1 MIEQLTIGVLGHVDH
16 GKTALVKAITGTD
29 TDRLEEEKRRGLSIV
44 LGFAYLEHAQGSIDF
59 IDAPGHEDFIRTM
72 IAGATGIDAVLLV
85 IAADDGIKP
94 QTREHFAIAQL
105 LGIKQGLIV
114 INKSDL
120 VDSSV
125 LAATRDEITEAMR
138 GTFLEHAPVH
148 VVSAK
153 TGGGIEGLS
162 QDLFST
168 IASKPPMVSADTF
181 YLPLDRVFT
190 IDGIGTVGTGTLRR
204 GVIRCEDEV
213 QIMPSAATATIRE
226 IQVHGC
232 KVEQAFPGQRVAVNL
247 RGVKREQLE
256 RGQVLIRPDSIQ
268 ETTCLHA
275 KLKILKDLPRLPK
288 RNELI
293 RLLFGTTEVLAKM
306 RVVGD
311 GSVESGTDVLVQ
323 FRCRDST
330 VVSTGERFIARTSS
344 PVMTFGGGEILAT
357 SEQLLQ
363 LPKDALVSHLQK
375 LEHPDT
381 ETKIDL
387 LSEQALKRL
396 AEFHDANPTAVGQD
410 LELYRAACLEF
421 SSAENVAYV
430 IGQLAEDG
438 KIDVVDNAIS
448 LSTFTP
454 DENVDPAEREAI
466 DSVERVFRESG
477 AVTPS
482 LDEVLDG
489 NPVRKRA
496 YQYLKEAG
504 KLVALKDHSGAKFLV
519 FHQDTIDAIK
529 KQLSE
534 RYPPPSHFTV
544 SDFRQLTG
552 STRKYVIPMLEY
564 LDRNRITIRQGDF
577 RTVSRIEGSE

>member
-1 MIEQLTIGVLGHVDH
+1 MEQLTIGVLGHVDH
-16 GKTALVKAITGTD
+16 GKTALVKALTGTD

-44 LGFAYLEHAQGSIDF
+44 LGFAFLEHDQGSIDF

-72 IAGATGIDAVLLV
+72 ISGATGIDAVLLV

-125 LAATRDEITEAMR
+125 LAATQDEITEAMR
-138 GTFLEHAPVH
+138 GTFLEHAPIH

-153 TGGGIEGLS
+153 TGDGIK
-162 QDLFST
+162 DLTKDLIST
-168 IASKPPMVSADTF
+168 IASKPHEASADTF

-190 IDGIGTVGTGTLRR
+190 IDGIGTVGTGTLRS
-204 GVIRCEDEV
+204 GAIRCEDEV

-226 IQVHGC
+226 IQVHSR
-232 KVEQAFPGQRVAVNL
+232 KVEQASPGQRVAVNL
-247 RGVKREQLE
+247 RGIKRDQLE
-256 RGQVLIRPDSIQ
+256 RGQVLIRPGSIQ
-268 ETTCLHA
+268 ETTCLHT
-275 KLKILKDLPRLPK
+275 KLRILKDLPRLPK

-311 GSVESGTDVLVQ
+311 GSIEPGADALVQ
-323 FRCRDST
+323 FRCRES
-330 VVSTGERFIARTSS
+330 VIVSTGERFIARTSS
-344 PVMTFGGGEILAT
+344 PVMTFGGGEILDT

-363 LPKDALVSHLQK
+363 FPKDALVSHLQK
-375 LEHPDT
+375 LGHSDT
-381 ETKIDL
+381 ETKIDV
-387 LSEQALKRL
+387 LSEQALQRL
-396 AEFHDANPTAVGQD
+396 TEFHGANPTAVGQD
-410 LELYRAACLEF
+410 LDHYRAACLEF
-421 SSAENVAYV
+421 TSAENVAYL
-430 IGQLAEDG
+430 IWQLAEDG
-438 KIDVVDNAIS
+438 KIDIVDNAVR
-448 LSTFTP
+448 LSTFNR
-454 DENVDPAEREAI
+454 DENVDPVDREAI
-466 DSVERVFRESG
+466 DSVEQVFRDGG

-482 LDEVLDG
+482 LAEVLDD
-489 NPVRKRA
+489 NPARKRA

-504 KLVALKDHSGAKFLV
+504 KLVALKDHSGTKFLV

-534 RYPPPSHFTV
+534 TYPPPSHFTV

-577 RTVSRIEGSE
+577 RSMSRIESSE